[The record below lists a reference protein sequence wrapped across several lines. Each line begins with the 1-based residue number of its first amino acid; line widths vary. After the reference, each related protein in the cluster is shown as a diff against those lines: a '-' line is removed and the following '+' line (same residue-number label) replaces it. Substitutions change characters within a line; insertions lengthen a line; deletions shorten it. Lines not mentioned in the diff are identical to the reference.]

1 MHCKR
6 VCVWR
11 VNYDVPFSKYMP
23 KFLMGKC
30 VRHEFL
36 ISMADTETNSMT
48 DKRSNT
54 NKWQVVI
61 KYLPRILLSEEKFI
75 SCV

>member
-36 ISMADTETNSMT
+36 ISMADTDTNSMT
-48 DKRSNT
+48 INDLTQT
-54 NKWQVVI
+54 NGK
-61 KYLPRILLSEEKFI
+61 LL
-75 SCV
+75 